1 MVSNKELQDVVAQV
15 NSSYTVLLNKITKLE
30 AEMELLSSSNT
41 LKKQSKEKS

>member
-41 LKKQSKEKS
+41 LSKKSKEKS